1 MLKLSLRALVMGL
14 IATGIS
20 GVAVA
25 SQPTTGL
32 GESWPNTTDVSLN
45 PHYHVYVFMRNGI
58 RYIQVNELDGTI
70 DAAVATAN
78 GTVLTLPIGQTADQV
93 RILQLTQRGAP
104 QATPANTAVVVYRDA
119 TTTVSAIPLSN
130 GTSQVMLL
138 APCNDPD
145 HCSG

>member
-20 GVAVA
+20 GVAA
-25 SQPTTGL
+25 AAQPTTGL
-32 GESWPNTTDVSLN
+32 GESWPNATDVSLN
-45 PHYHVYVFMRNGI
+45 PHYHVYVFKRNGI

-93 RILQLTQRGAP
+93 QILQLAQRRAP
-104 QATPANTAVVVYRDA
+104 EATPANTAIVVYRDA

-130 GTSQVMLL
+130 GTSQVVLL
-138 APCNDPD
+138 APCTDPD